1 MTFKLNNSIHKLY
14 DYFLKH
20 SITLN
25 NKLNKI
31 KVFNHHIFKNKTMK
45 ILVFIIIFVLIFDK
59 FTIFVIMSIIYG
71 YESYK
76 NAHKSKNSLE
86 NYNNFLSTSSAEHY
100 YDNTKELSKV
110 FKHPE
115 LNLKSYNDVT
125 IDPTKVFLQD
135 NKFLPECCFYNTG
148 YSTSKGCAC
157 ITPEQQ
163 KYLLTRGSNK
173 SHISFIEEN
182 NDYKNIYFSPTLA
195 LQANEKPFNNHDEK
209 YINDY
214 EILNVDKKNEFNNL
228 INLLP

>member
-1 MTFKLNNSIHKLY
+1 MTFKLNKSIHKLY

-20 SITLN
+20 SIAFN
-25 NKLNKI
+25 NRLNKI
-31 KVFNHHIFKNKTMK
+31 KVFNHYIFKNKYMK
-45 ILVFIIIFVLIFDK
+45 VLVGIIIFVLIFDK
-59 FTIFVIMSIIYG
+59 FTILVITGLIYG

-76 NAHKSKNSLE
+76 NSHNNLE
-86 NYNNFLSTSSAEHY
+86 NYNNFLSTSSVEHY

-115 LNLKSYNDVT
+115 LNLNSYNNVT
-125 IDPTKVFLQD
+125 IDPAKVFLQD
-135 NKFLPECCFYNTG
+135 NKFLPECCLYNSE

-157 ITPEQQ
+157 ITPQQ
-163 KYLLTRGSNK
+163 ENYLLARGTNK

-195 LQANEKPFNNHDEK
+195 LQENKTPFQKHTTN
-209 YINDY
+209 YIVDY
-214 EILNVDKKNEFNNL
+214 PALNVEKKNEFNDL